1 MRLAIFYILLI
12 VFQGLLAALFA
23 PLPPPDLF
31 LLAVLTLL
39 WRLPPWQLVLVAYGV
54 GLVQDMIGF
63 GTLGLHGLGLAGA
76 VLAASFVRAQFNQA
90 DLLERLLVIASA
102 LLGKWLVFT
111 FMLLWLSGGGE
122 PFGQVL
128 RVMPLEALFTLV
140 VGLWLLPY
148 AEILMERSRILQK
161 ELL

>member
-76 VLAASFVRAQFNQA
+76 VLAASFVRAQFNQD
-90 DLLERLLVIASA
+90 DLLERLLVITSA

-111 FMLLWLSGGGE
+111 FLLLWLSAGGE
-122 PFGQVL
+122 PIGQVL
-128 RVMPLEALFTLV
+128 RVMPLEVLFTLA

-148 AEILMERSRILQK
+148 AAILMERSRILQK

>member
-76 VLAASFVRAQFNQA
+76 VLVASFVRAQFNQA

-111 FMLLWLSGGGE
+111 FLLLWLSGSAE
-122 PFGQVL
+122 PFSQVA
-128 RVMPLEALFTLV
+128 RVMPLESLFTLV

-148 AEILMERSRILQK
+148 AEILMERSRVLQK